1 MAKGDRSLD
10 VQGREVREMRNAETV
25 LGIIQER
32 GRRRLPLGDAYR
44 QLFNPEL
51 YRRSYG
57 KLYSNDGAMTKGATG
72 ETVDGMSS
80 EKIDGIIERIR
91 HERYR
96 WTPVRRAHIPKKDGN
111 TRPLGIP
118 TWSDK
123 LLQDVVRAI
132 LEAYYEPQFSDLS
145 HGFRPGRG
153 CHSALQRI
161 KRVWHGTK
169 WFIEGDIKG
178 CFNNIDHAILLNI
191 LRENITDNRFL
202 RLIQGLLQAGYL
214 EEWRYSPT
222 LSGTPQGGTVS
233 PILAN
238 IYMDRLDK
246 FVEQALIPEHTKGKT
261 RAENPIY
268 RRTSGRA
275 SCCRRIGRVEE
286 AKRLERARRA
296 MPANDTHDP
305 DYRRLHYV
313 RYADDFLLGFA
324 GPRCEAE
331 AIRDRLKVFLS
342 QELRLE
348 LSEAKTLITHA
359 NTRRARF
366 LGYDISVTQC
376 DTKIGGNR
384 RSVNGGIALRMPASF
399 VAERSRFYTRNGMAI
414 HRTERT
420 HNSDYSIICEY
431 QAEYRGFV
439 QYYQLAENIAW
450 LSLLHWVMRT
460 SLLKTLAHKHKSS
473 VAKMV
478 RRFAAKVATP
488 FGPRTCLETRVPRVG
503 KEPLIARFG
512 GLPLRTNLTAYVEDR
527 LLARKP
533 QRGTELLQRLLAN
546 ECEACSSTED
556 VEVHHVR
563 RLADLNLQGRKPPP
577 DWVRLMASRRRKTLV
592 LCRVCH
598 DNIHAGRPLRSKKE

>member
-10 VQGREVREMRNAETV
+10 AHSREVREMRNAETV
-25 LGIIQER
+25 IGIIQER
-32 GRRRLPLGDAYR
+32 GRRRLPLGDVYR
-44 QLFNPEL
+44 QLFNAELFLHSYGRL
-51 YRRSYG
+51 YR
-57 KLYSNDGAMTKGATG
+57 NDGAMTKGVTT
-72 ETVDGMSS
+72 ETVDGMSLG
-80 EKIDGIIERIR
+80 KIGGIIDQLRY
-91 HERYR
+91 ERYR
-96 WTPVRRAHIPKKDGN
+96 WTPVRRVHIPKKDGK

-123 LLQDVVRAI
+123 LLQDVVRSV

-178 CFNNIDHAILLNI
+178 CFNNIDHTILLNI
-191 LRENITDNRFL
+191 LREGITDNRFL
-202 RLIQGLLQAGYL
+202 RLIQNLLHAGYL
-214 EEWRYSPT
+214 EDWRYNPT

-246 FVEQALIPEHTKGKT
+246 FVEQTLIPEYTRGKR
-261 RAENPIY
+261 RAKNPIY
-268 RRTSGRA
+268 DQMSGRA
-275 SCCRRIGRVEE
+275 YYCRRTGRVEE
-286 AKRLERARRA
+286 AKRLEQARRA
-296 MPANDTHDP
+296 IPANDPHDP
-305 DYRRLHYV
+305 DYRRLYYV

-331 AIRDRLKVFLS
+331 AIRDRLKTFLS

-359 NTRRARF
+359 NTQKARF

-376 DTKIGGNR
+376 NTKIGGNR

-399 VAERSRFYTRNGMAI
+399 VAERSRFYMRDGKAI
-414 HRTERT
+414 HRMERT
-420 HNSDYSIICEY
+420 HSSDYSILCQF

-439 QYYQLAENIAW
+439 QYYQLADNVTW
-450 LSLLHWVMRT
+450 LNSLHWIIRT
-460 SLLKTLAHKHKSS
+460 SLLKTLAHKHKST

-478 RRFAAKVATP
+478 RRFATKVATP
-488 FGPRTCLETRVPRVG
+488 FGPRTCLETRIPREG

-512 GLPLRTNLTAYVEDR
+512 GLPLRTTLTASFEDQF
-527 LLARKP
+527 LARRR
-533 QRGTELLQRLLAN
+533 QGGTELLQRLLAN
-546 ECEACSSTED
+546 ECEACGSTEN

-563 RLADLNLQGRKPPP
+563 KLADLNRQGRKSPP
-577 DWVRLMASRRRKTLV
+577 DWIRLMASRRRKTLV
-592 LCRVCH
+592 LCRICH
-598 DNIHAGRPLRSKKE
+598 DNIHAGRPLRIKME

>member
-1 MAKGDRSLD
+1 
-10 VQGREVREMRNAETV
+10 MRHAETV

-32 GRRRLPLGDAYR
+32 GRRRLPLGDVYR

-51 YRRSYG
+51 FLQSYARLYR
-57 KLYSNDGAMTKGATG
+57 NDGAMTKGVTA
-72 ETVDGMSS
+72 ESVDGMSLG
-80 EKIDGIIERIR
+80 KINGIIEQLRY
-91 HERYR
+91 ERYR
-96 WTPVRRAHIPKKDGN
+96 WTPVRRVHIPKKDGK

-178 CFNNIDHAILLNI
+178 CFNNIDHTILLGI
-191 LRENITDNRFL
+191 LREGITDNRFL
-202 RLIQGLLQAGYL
+202 RLIQNILQAGYL
-214 EEWRYSPT
+214 EEWSYSPT

-238 IYMDRLDK
+238 IYMDRLDR
-246 FVEQALIPEHTKGKT
+246 FVEQALIPEYTKGKR
-261 RAENPIY
+261 RAKNPDY
-268 RRTSGRA
+268 NQMSNRA
-275 SCCRRIGRVEE
+275 YYCRATGRVEE
-286 AKRLERARRA
+286 AERLEQARRA
-296 MPANDTHDP
+296 IPANDPHDP
-305 DYRRLHYV
+305 DYRRLYYV

-331 AIRDRLKVFLS
+331 AIRDRLKTFLS

-359 NTRRARF
+359 NTQKARF
-366 LGYDISVTQC
+366 LGYDISITQC
-376 DTKIGGNR
+376 NTKIGGNR

-399 VAERSRFYTRNGMAI
+399 GAERSRFYMRDEKAI
-414 HRTERT
+414 HRMERT
-420 HNSDYSIICEY
+420 HSSDYSIICQY

-439 QYYQLAENIAW
+439 QYYQLADNVAW
-450 LSLLHWVMRT
+450 LNSLHWVMQR

-478 RRFAAKVATP
+478 RRFAAKVMTP
-488 FGPRTCLETRVPRVG
+488 FGPRTCLETKVPRVG
-503 KEPLIARFG
+503 KEPLTARFG
-512 GLPLRTNLTAYVEDR
+512 GIPLRTSLTAYVEDL
-527 LLARKP
+527 LLARKR
-533 QRGTELLQRLLAN
+533 QGGTELLQRLLAN
-546 ECEACSSTED
+546 ACEACGSTEN
-556 VEVHHVR
+556 VEVHHLR
-563 RLADLNLQGRKPPP
+563 KLADLNRQGRKSPPE
-577 DWVRLMASRRRKTLV
+577 WVRLMASRRRKTLV

-598 DNIHAGRPLRSKKE
+598 DNIHAGRPLRSKTE

>member
-25 LGIIQER
+25 LGVIQER
-32 GRRRLPLGDAYR
+32 GRRRLPLGDVYR

-51 YRRSYG
+51 FLHSYSRLYR
-57 KLYSNDGAMTKGATG
+57 NDGAMTKGVTA
-72 ETVDGMSS
+72 ETVDGMSLG
-80 EKIDGIIERIR
+80 KIGGMIDQLRF
-91 HERYR
+91 ERYR
-96 WTPVRRAHIPKKDGN
+96 WTPVRRVHIPKKDGK

-132 LEAYYEPQFSDLS
+132 LEAYYEPRFSDHS

-153 CHSALQRI
+153 CHTALQRI

-178 CFNNIDHAILLNI
+178 CFNNIAHAILLDI
-191 LRENITDNRFL
+191 LREAITDNRFL
-202 RLIQGLLQAGYL
+202 RLIQNILQAGYL
-214 EEWRYSPT
+214 EEWRHHPT

-238 IYMDRLDK
+238 IYLDRLDR
-246 FVEQALIPEHTKGKT
+246 FVEQTLIPEYTKGKR
-261 RAENPIY
+261 RAKNPGY
-268 RRTSGRA
+268 NQMSGRA
-275 SCCRRIGRVEE
+275 CYCRKTGRVEE
-286 AKRLERARRA
+286 AKRLEQARRA
-296 MPANDTHDP
+296 VPANDPHDP
-305 DYRRLHYV
+305 DYRRLYYV

-324 GPRCEAE
+324 GPRSEAE
-331 AIRDRLKVFLS
+331 SIRDRLKAFLA
-342 QELRLE
+342 QGLRLE

-359 NTRRARF
+359 NTQKARF

-376 DTKIGGNR
+376 NTKIGGNR

-399 VAERSRFYTRNGMAI
+399 IADRSRFYMRDGQAI
-414 HRTERT
+414 HRMERT
-420 HNSDYSIICEY
+420 HSSDYSIICQY

-439 QYYQLAENIAW
+439 QYYQLADNIAW
-450 LSLLHWVMRT
+450 LSSLQWVMRT
-460 SLLKTLAHKHKSS
+460 SLLKTLAHKHKST
-473 VAKMV
+473 VTKMA
-478 RRFAAKVATP
+478 RRFATRVSTP
-488 FGPRTCLETRVPRVG
+488 FGPRVCLETSVPRVG

-512 GLPLRTNLTAYVEDR
+512 GIPLRTSLTAYIEDLFLTR
-527 LLARKP
+527 RR
-533 QRGTELLQRLLAN
+533 QGGTELLQRLLAG
-546 ECEACSSTED
+546 ECEACGSTEN

-563 RLADLNLQGRKPPP
+563 KLADLNRQGRKPPP

-598 DNIHAGRPLRSKKE
+598 DNIHAGRPLRSKTE